1 MIANRIINY
10 NHFIILLILMITF
23 LSCKD
28 EESYNLST
36 YVIPDNSGEISME
49 SGLYTAGTNL
59 ILEALSKENFTFTR
73 WSGDVDSQLNPLE
86 FKINSD
92 INIVAEFTENIDQSS
107 KDSDN
112 DGVIDSK
119 DLCPDTPEDFIV
131 DENGCKIKN
140 EFDDNY
146 FLVWGDEF
154 EYDGKLDESKWHH
167 QIIPPN
173 NGSWWNNEA
182 QHYTNSTKNSI
193 VSDGTLKI
201 IAIKENYTV
210 DNSTKNYTSA
220 RLNSKFGFKYGRVD
234 VKAKL
239 PATQGTW
246 PAIWTL
252 GTNINEIGNFFGDS
266 EGSVG
271 WPRCGEIDI
280 MEQNGWNK
288 NELYGYFHF
297 ANPQGEYGNH
307 GNITSISNASGE
319 YHIYSMEW
327 TDEIIKILIDDKEFV
342 SLINNGNV
350 PYDNRHYL
358 LLNIAIGG
366 NLGGDID
373 PSFSQDRMEIDY
385 VRVFQKNLINM
396 KVMKLKKLRK
406 I

>member
-10 NHFIILLILMITF
+10 NHFIIILILMITF

-36 YVIPDNSGEISME
+36 YVIPDKSGEISME

-131 DENGCKIKN
+131 DESGCKIKN

-307 GNITSISNASGE
+307 GNITSISNASSE

-385 VRVFQKNLINM
+385 VRVFQKE
-396 KVMKLKKLRK
+396 
-406 I
+406 

>member
-1 MIANRIINY
+1 M
-10 NHFIILLILMITF
+10 ILLILMITF

-239 PATQGTW
+239 PSTEGTW

-385 VRVFQKNLINM
+385 VRVFQKS
-396 KVMKLKKLRK
+396 K
-406 I
+406 

>member
-10 NHFIILLILMITF
+10 NHFILLLILMITF

-239 PATQGTW
+239 PSTQGTW

-385 VRVFQKNLINM
+385 VRVFQKE
-396 KVMKLKKLRK
+396 
-406 I
+406 

>member
-140 EFDDNY
+140 EFDENY

-201 IAIKENYTV
+201 IAIKENYTF

-385 VRVFQKNLINM
+385 VRVFQKE
-396 KVMKLKKLRK
+396 
-406 I
+406 

>member
-10 NHFIILLILMITF
+10 NHFILLLILMITF

-73 WSGDVDSQLNPLE
+73 WSGDVDSQRNPLE

-182 QHYTNSTKNSI
+182 QHYTNSNKNSI

-239 PATQGTW
+239 PSTQGTW

-385 VRVFQKNLINM
+385 VRVFQKE
-396 KVMKLKKLRK
+396 
-406 I
+406 

>member
-36 YVIPDNSGEISME
+36 FVIPDNSGEISMD

-140 EFDDNY
+140 EFDNNY

-271 WPRCGEIDI
+271 WPSCGEIDI
-280 MEQNGWNK
+280 REQNGWNK

-307 GNITSISNASGE
+307 GNITSVSNASGE

-385 VRVFQKNLINM
+385 VRVFQKE
-396 KVMKLKKLRK
+396 
-406 I
+406 

>member
-10 NHFIILLILMITF
+10 NHFILLLILMITF

-385 VRVFQKNLINM
+385 VRVFQKE
-396 KVMKLKKLRK
+396 
-406 I
+406 

>member
-10 NHFIILLILMITF
+10 NHFILLLILMITF

-73 WSGDVDSQLNPLE
+73 WSGDVDSQRNPLE

-173 NGSWWNNEA
+173 NGSWWNNEV

-239 PATQGTW
+239 PSTQGTW

-385 VRVFQKNLINM
+385 VRVFQKE
-396 KVMKLKKLRK
+396 
-406 I
+406 

>member
-1 MIANRIINY
+1 
-10 NHFIILLILMITF
+10 MITF

-385 VRVFQKNLINM
+385 VRVFQKS
-396 KVMKLKKLRK
+396 K
-406 I
+406 

>member
-10 NHFIILLILMITF
+10 NNFIILLILMITF

-92 INIVAEFTENIDQSS
+92 INIVAEFTENIDHSS

-119 DLCPDTPEDFIV
+119 DLCPETPEDFIV

-140 EFDDNY
+140 EFDNNY

-385 VRVFQKNLINM
+385 VRVFQKE
-396 KVMKLKKLRK
+396 
-406 I
+406 

>member
-131 DENGCKIKN
+131 DESGCKIKN

-239 PATQGTW
+239 PSTQGTW

-385 VRVFQKNLINM
+385 VRVFQKE
-396 KVMKLKKLRK
+396 
-406 I
+406 

>member
-10 NHFIILLILMITF
+10 NNFIILLILMITF

-385 VRVFQKNLINM
+385 VRVFQKE
-396 KVMKLKKLRK
+396 
-406 I
+406 

>member
-1 MIANRIINY
+1 
-10 NHFIILLILMITF
+10 MITF

-28 EESYNLST
+28 EESYYLST

-239 PATQGTW
+239 PSTEGTW

-385 VRVFQKNLINM
+385 VRVFQKS
-396 KVMKLKKLRK
+396 K
-406 I
+406 

>member
-201 IAIKENYTV
+201 IAIKENYTF

-385 VRVFQKNLINM
+385 VRVFQKE
-396 KVMKLKKLRK
+396 
-406 I
+406 